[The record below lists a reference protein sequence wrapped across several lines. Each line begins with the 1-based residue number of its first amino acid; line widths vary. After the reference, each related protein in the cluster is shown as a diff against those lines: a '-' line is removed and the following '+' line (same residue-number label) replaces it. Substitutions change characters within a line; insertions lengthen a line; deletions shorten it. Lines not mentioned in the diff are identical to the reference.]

1 MKAII
6 LALLVAVAFASLSD
20 IAITPIPAII
30 RGTASKFYLGGSASS
45 DFLFKVVNAPNFVT
59 IGTDGLINCDA
70 K

>member
-6 LALLVAVAFASLSD
+6 LALLVAVALAGLSD
-20 IAITPIPAII
+20 IAITPIPAIV

-45 DFLFKVVNAPNFVT
+45 DYLFKVVNAPNFVT
-59 IGTDGLINCDA
+59 IGTDGLISCEA